1 MEPLLFITDITI
13 ILFAGIIGT
22 LLGKFLRISN
32 VLLLIITGIGLG
44 YLSFPGRKL
53 FDFSPEFL
61 TIIAIIALVVV
72 IFDSSARFKWK
83 LVDQLTGRA
92 LKLAIVFLFIN
103 AFLLS
108 IAFSYLFHFDN
119 LFLILIFAATMGAT
133 AADVC
138 LMLFKTTGQNSNH
151 NKIIELLRIES
162 IINTPLT
169 VLLPFI
175 IFDLMKVLP
184 QENTIVLTT
193 FFDQLKPFI
202 NQFVVGIGA
211 GVLVG
216 LILGKIFKKGVSQ
229 NFSPLLLLVSAFLT
243 YILAEHLGGNGI
255 LAVAVTGLFF
265 GNYYLEQKKELYSFS
280 TLFGSFLMIIVFIMM
295 GIDFK
300 ITGISQVF
308 FLNSLKLFGIYVII
322 RCLAV
327 YISSL
332 HDKVTF
338 RERLFMTF
346 VMPKGIGVATVIFAL
361 STQLGSYPELKTIID
376 LMILFVLYSLIL
388 TTIAAPFTKFWF
400 GKKSFEKEMSS

>member
-1 MEPLLFITDITI
+1 MESLPFITDITI
-13 ILFAGIIGT
+13 ILLTGILGT
-22 LLGKFLRISN
+22 VLAKYLKISN
-32 VLLLIITGIGLG
+32 VLVLILAGIGLG
-44 YLSFPGRKL
+44 YVSFPGRKL
-53 FDFSPEFL
+53 FDFSPDFL

-108 IAFSYLFHFDN
+108 IAVSYLFHFDN

-138 LMLFKTTGQNSNH
+138 LMLFRTTGNNNH

-184 QENTIVLTT
+184 QENTILLTT
-193 FFDQLKPFI
+193 LFEQLKPFI

-216 LILGKIFKKGVSQ
+216 LILGKIFKNGVSE
-229 NFSPLLLLVSAFLT
+229 NFSPLLLIGSAFLT
-243 YILAEHLGGNGI
+243 YVLAEHLGGNGI
-255 LAVAVTGLFF
+255 LAVTVTGLFF

-280 TLFGSFLMIIVFIMM
+280 TLFGNFLMIIVFIMI
-295 GIDFK
+295 GIGFK

-308 FLNSLKLFGIYVII
+308 FFNSLKLFGIYIII
-322 RCLAV
+322 RFLAV
-327 YISSL
+327 YTSSL

-338 RERLFMTF
+338 KERLFMTL

-376 LMILFVLYSLIL
+376 LMILFVLYTLVL
-388 TTIAAPFTKFWF
+388 ATIVAPFAGFWF
-400 GKKSFEKEMSS
+400 GKKTPKNESSS